1 MKISNSI
8 TVTVRAIALSGAFS
22 LLGGLS
28 AQAAFSALNPGTPE
42 SPGVV
47 VPTATA
53 GEVTGTVVAFKAVN
67 FSDTGTPPAVN
78 TGVLNSFVVDRG
90 GGLLDFYYQ
99 LVNTSTPDPLLNLDE
114 IFRIKSIGGFQGVAG
129 VQVAQTNSIAGLIGA
144 PALPVG
150 VEGASTAD
158 RDVGSVGSIGFD
170 FSTPPAFLPNPS
182 NVQGG
187 EASSFL
193 IIRTNS
199 TTFGNATA
207 QISGGGGT
215 SLPSTFAA
223 IPEPGSMV
231 FALGVLGVCFV
242 RNRKGQ
248 PARSA

>member
-1 MKISNSI
+1 MKIQYPI
-8 TVTVRAIALSGAFS
+8 TITVRAIALASAFS
-22 LLGGLS
+22 LLGGITANATFAPLP
-28 AQAAFSALNPGTPE
+28 AGTPE
-42 SPGVV
+42 TPGVG
-47 VPTATA
+47 VPVATA
-53 GEVTGTVVAFKAVN
+53 GDVTGTVIAFKGVG
-67 FSDTGTPPAVN
+67 FTDTGTPPPVN

-99 LVNTSTPDPLLNLDE
+99 LVNTSTPDPQFNLDE

-129 VQVAQTNSIAGLIGA
+129 VQVSQTNSLAGLIGA

-158 RDVGSVGSIGFD
+158 RDVGSPGSIGFD

-215 SLPSTFAA
+215 SLASTFAA
-223 IPEPGSMV
+223 VPEPGSMV
-231 FALGVLGVCFV
+231 FALGVLGACFA
-242 RNRKGQ
+242 RNR
-248 PARSA
+248 RSSRSV